1 LNNREERAEMKKI
14 IIGFLGAM
22 LLAAFLIGCTPLA
35 GGPGGSDTAP
45 LVSSTIPANNETNA
59 GINRAIS
66 ATFTG
71 AMDAATLTTSTF
83 LVTSGTTSIAGT
95 VTYLGTTAV
104 FTPSANLPSG
114 SLCTATINTGA
125 KNPAGTAL
133 GSNYAWSFTTSA
145 GIAKGPGPVVLG
157 TAGNFVILAKTGI
170 SSVPTS
176 AVTGN
181 LGVSPAAATYI
192 TGFSLV
198 ADSTNVFSKS
208 SQVTGNLYAANYAV
222 PTPSNLTTAVS
233 AMETAYTDAAGRAI
247 PDYTE
252 LYAGDLSGKTLV
264 PGLYK
269 WGTGVLINT
278 DVTLSG
284 AVNDVWIFQIAGDL
298 TMASGKKVILMGGAM
313 AKNVF
318 WQVGGGVGVALG
330 TGAHLEG
337 ILLATKAIKLAT
349 GASANG
355 RLLAQTAVTIDGSTV
370 VQPAQ

>member
-1 LNNREERAEMKKI
+1 MKKI
-14 IIGFLGAM
+14 IVGFLGAM

-35 GGPGGSDTAP
+35 GGPGGTTDTSP
-45 LVSSTIPANNETNA
+45 TVSSTIPANNETNA

-71 AMDAATLTTSTF
+71 AMDATTLTTSTF
-83 LVTSGTTSIAGT
+83 VVVSGTTSIAGT

-157 TAGNFVILAKTGI
+157 SSGNFVILAKTAI
-170 SSVPTS
+170 STVPTS

-233 AMETAYTDAAGRAI
+233 AMEAAYTDAAGRAL

-284 AVNDVWIFQIAGDL
+284 AVNDVWIFQIAGNL
-298 TMASGKKVILMGGAM
+298 TMASGIKVILMGGAM

-318 WQVGGGVGVALG
+318 WQVGGGVGAALG

-337 ILLATKAIKLAT
+337 IVLTQKAIKLAT

-355 RLLAQTAVTIDGSTV
+355 RLLAQTAVTIDHSTI